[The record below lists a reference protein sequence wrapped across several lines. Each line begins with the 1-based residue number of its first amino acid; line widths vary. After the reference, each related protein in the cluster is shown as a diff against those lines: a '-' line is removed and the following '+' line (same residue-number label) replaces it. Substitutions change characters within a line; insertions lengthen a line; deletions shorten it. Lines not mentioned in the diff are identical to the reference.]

1 MYSVTLASNLF
12 FTGQQFFNKKAAGSS
27 NLLPFFCIQNF
38 SGFRHLFQIKS
49 FYSFSPLNFE
59 PG

>member
-38 SGFRHLFQIKS
+38 FRITALGLNQIV
-49 FYSFSPLNFE
+49 L
-59 PG
+59 